1 MYIFD
6 DLLAELIQCVLNSIN
21 RFPVNII
28 TDRFCNGDSTND
40 VNYGRKVDYG
50 SERLNAATFHGCDHR
65 LTCLF
70 RLALLH
76 EAYFRSRYAVRFR
89 LKGNSMYPLLRNGKD
104 VVVLGKCP
112 AESLQPMDVVL
123 FRYRGK
129 HVLHRIIR
137 RKGERLLI
145 QGDGSMVA
153 KEECTV
159 DDVVGK
165 VVQICRPSGKEIPVG
180 SWQWTIPSRV
190 WRGLGFLRIWLLR
203 VAYRLF
209 LRPVK

>member
-1 MYIFD
+1 MKTVANDVFFAWVEAE
-6 DLLAELIQCVLNSIN
+6 LAE
-21 RFPVNII
+21 
-28 TDRFCNGDSTND
+28 
-40 VNYGRKVDYG
+40 GRP
-50 SERLNAATFHGCDHR
+50 
-65 LTCLF
+65 
-70 RLALLH
+70 
-76 EAYFRSRYAVRFR
+76 VRFR
-89 LKGNSMYPLLRNGKD
+89 LKGNSMFPLLRNGKD
-104 VVVLGKCP
+104 EITLEKCP
-112 AESLQPMDVVL
+112 NESLKPMDVVL

-137 RKGERLLI
+137 REGERLLI